1 MPADPPALPT
11 PPLDRAALE
20 RVLARAAELQGTGAE
35 PSEQL
40 TEQQIVELGAEVGLS
55 ARHLR
60 QAMAEERTR
69 VAVPEE
75 HGIAARLMG
84 PAHAAASRTVAGQ
97 PAGVLSAV
105 DGWMQREECLRV
117 KRRFPDRIVWETGS
131 GVMTNISRWLNL
143 GGRGYHLRRAHE
155 VAATAVAIGD
165 DRVFVQLDADLSNIR
180 ANQIQA
186 GTTTALAGG
195 FVSGTLAVL
204 GVMIP
209 VAVVPVVVIGGAA
222 AYFSRGTHRRMVSSA
237 QLALEQM
244 LDRLEQ
250 GEHRPSATVPR
261 LLDVAL
267 DVTRRLR

>member
-1 MPADPPALPT
+1 MPGDPPRLPA
-11 PPLDRAALE
+11 PPLDRSALE
-20 RVLARAAELQGTGAE
+20 RVLARASELQGTGAE

-40 TEQQIVELGAEVGLS
+40 SEQQIVELGAEVGIS
-55 ARHLR
+55 AQHLR

-75 HGIAARLMG
+75 HGLAARLMG
-84 PAHAAASRTVAGQ
+84 PARAGASRTVLGR
-97 PAGVLSAV
+97 PAGVLAAV

-131 GVMTNISRWLNL
+131 GVMTNVSRWLNL

-155 VAATAVAIGD
+155 VAATVVAIGD

-180 ANQIQA
+180 GNQIQA
-186 GTTTALAGG
+186 GATTTLAGG

-204 GVMIP
+204 GVMVP
-209 VAVVPVVVIGGAA
+209 VALVPVIVIGGAS
-222 AYFSRGTHRRMVSSA
+222 AYLTRATHRRMVANA

-244 LDRLEQ
+244 LDRLEA
-250 GEHRPSATVPR
+250 GEHRPSSTMPR